1 MVTLLALAVLTQSSS
16 LSYADSLYR
25 QGEVYRAAGEYHRWL
40 FENPSGSER
49 PRALYGLGKAY
60 LKGQRYTE
68 AEATLRQVPEA
79 SEWGP
84 LARLSLAK
92 ASMGLGREAEAKRL
106 LTELI
111 PSLGE
116 PATAQLG
123 LLAARGGDWQKARQH
138 FEAGGSK
145 TVATL
150 ATQRLETPDRS
161 PALAAAFSLVPG
173 GGQLY
178 LGRRSNALNAVL
190 FTVVTGLASYY
201 YFNRENPILGTTAAA
216 LSLSFWGGGI
226 YGAAVEA
233 RHLNQQ
239 TEKAFLQ
246 RVTETVESEAVE
258 PETGST
264 SNPE

>member
-49 PRALYGLGKAY
+49 PRALYGLGNAY
-60 LKGQRYTE
+60 LKGQRY
-68 AEATLRQVPEA
+68 AEADAILRQVPEA

-84 LARLSLAK
+84 QARLSLAK
-92 ASMGLGREAEAKRL
+92 TAMGLGREAEAKRL

-111 PSLGE
+111 PSLAE

-123 LLAARGGDWQKARQH
+123 LLAARSGDWRTAQGH

-145 TVATL
+145 TLATL
-150 ATQRLETPDRS
+150 ATQRLATPDHS
-161 PALAAAFSLVPG
+161 PALAAALSLVPG

-178 LGRRSNALNAVL
+178 LGRRSDALNAVF
-190 FTVVTGLASYY
+190 FTAVTGLASYY
-201 YFNRENPILGTTAAA
+201 YFNRENPILGTTMAA

-246 RVTETVESEAVE
+246 RVTETLETETAE
-258 PETGST
+258 TETGKT
-264 SNPE
+264 SSPE